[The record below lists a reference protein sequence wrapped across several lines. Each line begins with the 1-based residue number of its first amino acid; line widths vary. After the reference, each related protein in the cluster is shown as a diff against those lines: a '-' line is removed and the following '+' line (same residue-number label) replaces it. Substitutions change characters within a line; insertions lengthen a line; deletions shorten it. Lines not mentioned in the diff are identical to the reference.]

1 MQAGKYSYV
10 DNAKYISDAIPSLA
24 AFLQNSINE
33 LVKYLLALTQVE
45 LDVLSI
51 IDFTL
56 SKRCIVM
63 MIIIYNYIGNKC

>member
-33 LVKYLLALTQVE
+33 LVKYLLALNQVE
-45 LDVLSI
+45 LDVLSTIDCHI
-51 IDFTL
+51 IKTVYSNDD
-56 SKRCIVM
+56 
-63 MIIIYNYIGNKC
+63 YNLQLYWK